1 MPKITAPTVKEHR
14 EAVLNKLVDAAEAIL
29 RGDGSTQLTAGAV
42 TAQAGIARNSIY
54 RYVDSVDDLRGL
66 VLKRYMPRWQAAV
79 DAELEGVEDPR
90 ERVLAWVRANLR
102 QASINGH
109 GWMMQVAQS
118 QRPYRTIDVGD
129 PQKETQDFLTER
141 LAALVPEMPIKT
153 ELIRAVVEAGF
164 RSLDAGATFEDV
176 SHWAEVAVGALL
188 DDHSDLAASA

>member
-14 EAVLNKLVDAAEAIL
+14 EAVLTKLVDAAEEIL
-29 RGDGSTQLTAGAV
+29 RGDGKTPLTAGAV
-42 TAQAGIARNSIY
+42 TSQAGIARNSIY

-66 VLKRYMPRWQAAV
+66 VLQRYMPRWQSAV

-90 ERVLAWVRANLR
+90 ERVLVWVRANLR

-118 QRPYRTIDVGD
+118 QRPFRAGATEAGKDG
-129 PQKETQDFLTER
+129 QDFLGDR
-141 LAALVPEMPIKT
+141 LNDLIRDMPIQA

-164 RSLDAGATFEDV
+164 RALDAGSSFEDV

-188 DDHSDLAASA
+188 PETASKVA

>member
-141 LAALVPEMPIKT
+141 LAARVPEMPIKA

>member
-141 LAALVPEMPIKT
+141 LVALVPEMPIKA